1 MNEAL
6 EKAFNDRV
14 RFINNRSSAV
24 FPVLLLSQ
32 EHDFLVTF
40 LNYWQL
46 KNGLNPE
53 LMRLNLWLYDDAG
66 GLIDYQS
73 LKIKDNHNCISIRK
87 QQL

>member
-6 EKAFNDRV
+6 KKAFNDRI
-14 RFINNRSSAV
+14 RIFNNRSSTV

-32 EHDFLVTF
+32 EHDFLITF

-53 LMRLNLWLYDDAG
+53 LMSFNFN
-66 GLIDYQS
+66 S
-73 LKIKDNHNCISIRK
+73 FKITRT
-87 QQL
+87 